1 MQVTYPRGDQQKRRR
16 VVERVDEYTIGKAI
30 GKGNFAVVRLA
41 KHSIS
46 NTKVAVKI
54 VNKSRLDEDSVL
66 KVDREIRIL
75 KTLAHPHIIKL
86 YEVIRTEQYTYI
98 VTEYAG
104 HGEVFEMLMEK
115 GRVEEAEAR
124 RLFQQTSAAV
134 AYCHA
139 RGIVHRDLKAEN
151 LLLDAHNDVKLI
163 DFGFSNFQQPQS
175 LLSTWC
181 GSPPYAAP
189 ELLLGKEY
197 DGMKADVW
205 SLGVVLYIL
214 VTGGFPFPGHS
225 LDKLK
230 RAVLAGQLKIPYWV
244 SVECSDLIRKMLT
257 FHPGKRYSIEN
268 VVQHRWFVI
277 DESPKMQQLIRESMN
292 SGLHPDTPSS
302 PRLNPTVMLFMQQ
315 HTKWTEDQIIDEVK
329 KKNYESSIL
338 ATYELLCDKVR
349 EAVDEAAEASSQPR
363 RGSRGSI
370 VSGKANVEMERST
383 PTISAHHL
391 AKLSLSANADDDSE
405 RSDTSDAD
413 DASSPGCS
421 WAQRHAMQLSTVVGA
436 EQPSACNNRA
446 ELRRHTLCAADP
458 TLPLETL
465 LLAQQIPAG
474 SPLAAAAAAH
484 AAAAA
489 ALVAHSPANPFA
501 NTAIPTNLL
510 ALNHLPLYT
519 YNRIL
524 PLPSLERR
532 ASAGEALFPV
542 NGYEQLL
549 GTQPAINGLMPMSH
563 CPPSSQTPLHVERR
577 ASAGEALFPV
587 NGYEQLLGT
596 QPAINGLM
604 PMSHCP
610 PSSQTPLHVERRAS
624 AGEALFPVNGYEQL
638 LGTQP
643 AINGLMPMSHCPPS
657 SQTPLHGSPLTGSEH
672 NLERWI
678 FGSLE
683 RRASAGEALFP
694 VNGYEQLLGTQPA
707 INGLMPMSH
716 CPPSSQTPLHGS
728 PLTSVLTLEEEGE
741 RYLSQFGAT
750 KRNTVHCV
758 GSGDAPCSTSRFVR
772 SPYSKHN
779 GSERRSSWTSSS
791 QHASLVTPQQQAQLE
806 RLYKQTVAGGS
817 DQLNAIQQLQREF
830 QQLRAST
837 QASPIT
843 TRTPSSLLDS
853 SSCSLQC
860 APRIS
865 ITDENNRC
873 LTHPSSS
880 TTFDPV
886 SMFEKQAEKIVFG
899 QRPATAIGFA
909 STPDSCSPEQCFSP
923 CETTAKSIVS
933 SLEIHQ
939 VLHQLRNALDNL
951 HVAYEETPSPLSE
964 THRICVDNGDTG
976 RVEIGVSS
984 VPLSISQIKSKVD
997 FVCSGIDIMSC
1008 GHLCSQLISK
1018 LNLPT

>member
-1 MQVTYPRGDQQKRRR
+1 MQVTYPRSDQPNRRR
-16 VVERVDEYTIGKAI
+16 VVERIGEYKIGKTI

-54 VNKSRLDEDSVL
+54 VNRSRLDGESVL
-66 KVDREIRIL
+66 KIDREIRIL
-75 KTLAHPHIIKL
+75 KTLTHPHIIKL
-86 YEVIRTEQYTYI
+86 YEVIRTDQYIFI

-115 GRVEEAEAR
+115 GRVSEAEAR
-124 RLFQQTSAAV
+124 RLFHQTTAAV
-134 AYCHA
+134 AYCHSHC
-139 RGIVHRDLKAEN
+139 IVHRDLKAEN

-205 SLGVVLYIL
+205 SLGVILYVL
-214 VTGGFPFPGHS
+214 VTGGFPFPSHS

-257 FHPGKRYSIEN
+257 FHPGKRYSVEN
-268 VVQHRWFVI
+268 VIQHRWFVA
-277 DESPKMQQLIRESMN
+277 EQSTKMQQLIRESMN
-292 SGLHPDTPSS
+292 SGLYPDTPSS

-315 HTKWTEDQIIDEVK
+315 HTKWTEERVIDEVK
-329 KKNYESSIL
+329 KKNFESSVF

-349 EAVDEAAEASSQPR
+349 EALDEAADVCAQPR

-370 VSGKANVEMERST
+370 VSGKVNVDIQPST

-391 AKLSLSANADDDSE
+391 AKLSLSTNADGDSDK
-405 RSDTSDAD
+405 SDTSDAD

-421 WAQRHAMQLSTVVGA
+421 WAQRHAVQLSTVVGG
-436 EQPSACNNRA
+436 EQMPAFGNRA
-446 ELRRHTLCAADP
+446 EVRRHTLCAADP
-458 TLPLETL
+458 TLPLDTL

-489 ALVAHSPANPFA
+489 ALVAHSAANPFA

-510 ALNHLPLYT
+510 ALNHLPVYT
-519 YNRIL
+519 CNRIL

-532 ASAGEALFPV
+532 ASAGEAVFGV
-542 NGYEQLL
+542 SGYEQLL
-549 GTQPAINGLMPMSH
+549 GTQPAVDGLLPMNQ
-563 CPPSSQTPLHVERR
+563 CPPSSQTPL
-577 ASAGEALFPV
+577 
-587 NGYEQLLGT
+587 Q
-596 QPAINGLM
+596 
-604 PMSHCP
+604 
-610 PSSQTPLHVERRAS
+610 
-624 AGEALFPVNGYEQL
+624 
-638 LGTQP
+638 
-643 AINGLMPMSHCPPS
+643 
-657 SQTPLHGSPLTGSEH
+657 
-672 NLERWI
+672 
-678 FGSLE
+678 
-683 RRASAGEALFP
+683 
-694 VNGYEQLLGTQPA
+694 
-707 INGLMPMSH
+707 
-716 CPPSSQTPLHGS
+716 GS

-758 GSGDAPCSTSRFVR
+758 GGADSSSSASRFVR
-772 SPYSKHN
+772 SPYSKQN
-779 GSERRSSWTSSS
+779 NSERRSSWTSSS

-806 RLYKQTVAGGS
+806 RLYKQTVAGGN

-843 TRTPSSLLDS
+843 TRAPSSLLNL
-853 SSCSLQC
+853 SCSMQC

-886 SMFEKQAEKIVFG
+886 SLFEKQAEKIVFG
-899 QRPATAIGFA
+899 QRPATAIGFL
-909 STPDSCSPEQCFSP
+909 STPDSCCPEQRFSP
-923 CETTAKSIVS
+923 CETAAKSIVS
-933 SLEIHQ
+933 CLEIHQ
-939 VLHQLRNALDNL
+939 VVHQLRSALNNL
-951 HVAYEETPSPLSE
+951 HVAYEETPSPVNE
-964 THRICVDNGDTG
+964 THRICVGNSDTG
-976 RVEIGVSS
+976 RVEIGVTS
-984 VPLSISQIKSKVD
+984 VPSSINQIKSKVD
-997 FVCSGIDIMSC
+997 FVCSGIDIMGC

>member
-1 MQVTYPRGDQQKRRR
+1 MGRIIHLQRLFAIKCMMG
-16 VVERVDEYTIGKAI
+16 RVDEYTIGKAI

-563 CPPSSQTPLHVERR
+563 CPPSSQTPLH
-577 ASAGEALFPV
+577 
-587 NGYEQLLGT
+587 
-596 QPAINGLM
+596 
-604 PMSHCP
+604 
-610 PSSQTPLHVERRAS
+610 
-624 AGEALFPVNGYEQL
+624 
-638 LGTQP
+638 
-643 AINGLMPMSHCPPS
+643 
-657 SQTPLHGSPLTGSEH
+657 
-672 NLERWI
+672 
-678 FGSLE
+678 
-683 RRASAGEALFP
+683 
-694 VNGYEQLLGTQPA
+694 
-707 INGLMPMSH
+707 
-716 CPPSSQTPLHGS
+716 GS

-909 STPDSCSPEQCFSP
+909 STPDSCSPEQRFSP

>member
-1 MQVTYPRGDQQKRRR
+1 MPDCNVNKL
-16 VVERVDEYTIGKAI
+16 ERVGEYKIGKTI

-54 VNKSRLDEDSVL
+54 VNKSRLDGESVL
-66 KVDREIRIL
+66 KIDREIRIL
-75 KTLAHPHIIKL
+75 KTLTHPHIIKL
-86 YEVIRTEQYTYI
+86 YEVIRTDQYIFI

-115 GRVEEAEAR
+115 GRVSEAEAR
-124 RLFQQTSAAV
+124 RLFHQTTAAV
-134 AYCHA
+134 AYCHSHC
-139 RGIVHRDLKAEN
+139 IVHRDLKAEN

-205 SLGVVLYIL
+205 SLGVILYVL
-214 VTGGFPFPGHS
+214 VTGGFPFPSHS

-257 FHPGKRYSIEN
+257 FHPGKRYSVEN
-268 VVQHRWFVI
+268 VVQHRWFI
-277 DESPKMQQLIRESMN
+277 AEQSAKMQQLIRESLN
-292 SGLHPDTPSS
+292 SGLCPDTPSS

-315 HTKWTEDQIIDEVK
+315 HTKWTEERVIDEVK
-329 KKNYESSIL
+329 KKNFESSVF

-349 EAVDEAAEASSQPR
+349 EALDEAADVCEQPR

-370 VSGKANVEMERST
+370 VSGKVNVDMQHSP

-391 AKLSLSANADDDSE
+391 AKLSLSTNTDGDSDK
-405 RSDTSDAD
+405 SDASDAD

-421 WAQRHAMQLSTVVGA
+421 WAQRHAVQLSTVVGG
-436 EQPSACNNRA
+436 EQLPTFGNRA
-446 ELRRHTLCAADP
+446 EVRRHTLCAADP
-458 TLPLETL
+458 TLPLDTL

-489 ALVAHSPANPFA
+489 ALVAHSAANPFA
-501 NTAIPTNLL
+501 NTAVPTNLL
-510 ALNHLPLYT
+510 ALNHLPMYT
-519 YNRIL
+519 CNRIL

-532 ASAGEALFPV
+532 ASAGEAVFGV
-542 NGYEQLL
+542 SGYEQLL
-549 GTQPAINGLMPMSH
+549 GTQPAVDGLLPMKQ
-563 CPPSSQTPLHVERR
+563 CPPSSQTPL
-577 ASAGEALFPV
+577 
-587 NGYEQLLGT
+587 Q
-596 QPAINGLM
+596 
-604 PMSHCP
+604 
-610 PSSQTPLHVERRAS
+610 
-624 AGEALFPVNGYEQL
+624 
-638 LGTQP
+638 
-643 AINGLMPMSHCPPS
+643 
-657 SQTPLHGSPLTGSEH
+657 
-672 NLERWI
+672 
-678 FGSLE
+678 
-683 RRASAGEALFP
+683 
-694 VNGYEQLLGTQPA
+694 
-707 INGLMPMSH
+707 
-716 CPPSSQTPLHGS
+716 GS

-758 GSGDAPCSTSRFVR
+758 GGADSSSLASRFVR
-772 SPYSKHN
+772 SPYSKQSSN
-779 GSERRSSWTSSS
+779 ERRSSWTSSS

-806 RLYKQTVAGGS
+806 RLYKQTVAGGN

-843 TRTPSSLLDS
+843 TRAPSSLLNL
-853 SSCSLQC
+853 SCSVQC

-886 SMFEKQAEKIVFG
+886 SLFEKQAEKIVFG
-899 QRPATAIGFA
+899 QRPATAIGFS
-909 STPDSCSPEQCFSP
+909 STPDSCCPEQRFSP
-923 CETTAKSIVS
+923 CETASKSIVS
-933 SLEIHQ
+933 CLEIHQ
-939 VLHQLRNALDNL
+939 VVHQLRSALNNL
-951 HVAYEETPSPLSE
+951 HVAYEETPSPVNE
-964 THRICVDNGDTG
+964 THRICVGSNDTG
-976 RVEIGVSS
+976 RVEIGVTS
-984 VPLSISQIKSKVD
+984 VPSSINQIKSKVD
-997 FVCSGIDIMSC
+997 FVCSGIDIMGC